1 MRSVVG
7 RSAILGL
14 GTLTCLFVL
23 HLLAMMLNHA
33 PRGGTDNGMMSGD
46 MPDDSANG
54 RPLQATFGVARG
66 G

>member
-7 RSAILGL
+7 RRAILSL
-14 GTLTCLFVL
+14 GALTRLFVL

-33 PRGGTDNGMMSGD
+33 PRGGTHHGMMSGD
-46 MPDDSANG
+46 MPDDPANG
-54 RPLQATFGVARG
+54 RPLEASFGVARG